1 MGRNHSQQKMQ
12 ESESQLRSKTKQRK
26 RSYTVYLDIGIAIA
40 IFLGLWQ
47 LVFAL
52 KIYPSFLFPSPAM
65 TFSRFLTLAEDGALR
80 NALTSTLLRLV
91 SGFVLAVLLGT
102 SVGLAM
108 ANFQRFGRT
117 MSSFSLGLQ
126 SFPSIAWVP
135 FAILIIGLNDF
146 GILFVMIM
154 SSVFSMMISTYN
166 SVRNIPPIY
175 LKVAK
180 NMGVRRISLL
190 RNVML
195 PASMPSMV
203 TAIRQ
208 TWSFS
213 WHALIGAE
221 MLFGVSVGL
230 GELLY
235 YGSEFAKMDQVIAT
249 MIVIF
254 VIGFAAD
261 RLLFQRLEDS
271 VRSKRG
277 LMNQFTN

>member
-1 MGRNHSQQKMQ
+1 MARNHSQQKIVQ
-12 ESESQLRSKTKQRK
+12 SESQSSQKKQKK
-26 RSYTVYLDIGIAIA
+26 RSYTAYLDIAIA
-40 IFLGLWQ
+40 IGVFLGLWQ
-47 LVFAL
+47 LVFDL
-52 KIYPSFLFPSPAM
+52 KFYPSFLLPSPAM
-65 TFSRFLTLAEDGALR
+65 AFARLLTLAGDGAL
-80 NALTSTLLRLV
+80 ALAISATLERLV
-91 SGFVLAVLLGT
+91 AGFGLSVILGT
-102 SVGLAM
+102 LVGLLM
-108 ANFQRFGRT
+108 ANFRRFGKT
-117 MSSFSLGLQ
+117 MSSFCLGLQ

-146 GILFVMIM
+146 GLLFVMLM

-180 NMGVRRISLL
+180 NMGVRRVSLL
-190 RNVML
+190 RSVML
-195 PASMPSMV
+195 PASMPQMV
-203 TAIRQ
+203 TALRQ

-221 MLFGVSVGL
+221 MLFGISVGL

-235 YGSEFAKMDQVIAT
+235 YGSEFAEMNQVIAT

-254 VIGFAAD
+254 VIGFVAD
-261 RLLFQRLEDS
+261 RLIFQRLEDS